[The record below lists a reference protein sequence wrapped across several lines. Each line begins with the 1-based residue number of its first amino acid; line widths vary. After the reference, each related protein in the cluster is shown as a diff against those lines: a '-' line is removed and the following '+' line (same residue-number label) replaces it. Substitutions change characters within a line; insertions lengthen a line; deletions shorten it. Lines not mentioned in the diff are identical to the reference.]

1 MKMALSETEATAM
14 WNEPWRKKLR
24 EADAI
29 KMTLE
34 QRMRDMDQLEADAK
48 ATAAREKVLNAPA
61 SPEEAK
67 ILERQRIT
75 EHVDKIMGTSGN
87 DLSEVPAS
95 DFAKAFGTKHVGFA
109 DGRTAGEHLRD
120 LRLGQNQP
128 EPIVEDEVVDDT
140 GLHEILRRGT
150 RK

>member
-48 ATAAREKVLNAPA
+48 ATAAREKILNAPA
-61 SPEEAK
+61 TAAEAK
-67 ILERQRIT
+67 ILEGQRISGQ
-75 EHVDKIMGTSGN
+75 VDKALGV
-87 DLSEVPAS
+87 DLMEATAAE
-95 DFAKAFGTKHVGFA
+95 FARAFGAHYDGWA
-109 DGRTAGEHLRD
+109 DGRGTIDHLRD
-120 LRLGQNQP
+120 LRLGENKP
-128 EPIVEDEVVDDT
+128 VAIVEDEPEVSNT
-140 GLHEILRRGT
+140 GLHAILARGA